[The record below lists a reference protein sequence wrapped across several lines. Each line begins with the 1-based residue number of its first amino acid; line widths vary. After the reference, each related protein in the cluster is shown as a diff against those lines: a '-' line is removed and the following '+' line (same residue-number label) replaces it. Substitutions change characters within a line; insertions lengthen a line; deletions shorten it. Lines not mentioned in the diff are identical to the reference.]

1 MSELYIS
8 KGINSIREL
17 PNNQCEPPF
26 SLPVINDASY
36 VLLDKCFS
44 VDNSNLYELN
54 DGSLNII
61 DITSNKAFDTQITHF
76 FSKPNIKNKIIKAL
90 ISNDA
95 SLCCYY
101 VSDINLNLALGNM
114 GKGFTDLYYASI
126 ANQTSFFYKVT
137 IVYHFN
143 IARPHSNGGGYT
155 KFSMKLTIFKP
166 DDH

>member
-1 MSELYIS
+1 MSQLLIS
-8 KGINSIREL
+8 KIINSK
-17 PNNQCEPPF
+17 N
-26 SLPVINDASY
+26 INIKTINSKNITDVSY
-36 VLLDKCFS
+36 VLLDNCFS

-61 DITSNKAFDTQITHF
+61 DISSNKIFDTKITDF
-76 FSKPNIKNKIIKAL
+76 FKKPNIKNKIIKAL

-101 VSDINLNLALGNM
+101 VSDISLNLTFGDI

-126 ANQTSFFYKVT
+126 SNQTSFFYKVT

-143 IARPHSNGGGYT
+143 IARPISNGGGYT

-166 DDH
+166 DDC